1 LIKFKYHLY
10 KMAIKRNIK
19 YLNKDFTEFR
29 ANLIDYARTYF
40 PTTYNDFSPSSPG
53 MMFMEMAAY
62 VGDVLSFYLDNQIQ
76 ENYLQYARQN
86 NNLFELAYMLGYK
99 PNVTQVATADV
110 DFYQQVPSKLSSSIY
125 VPDFDYTLFI
135 NENAVISSPL
145 TGTSNFI
152 IEDPIDFSVS
162 SSADPTEVSVYA
174 ISAGNPTF
182 FLLKKTRKAISSTI
196 NTTTFSFGSPI
207 KFSTVNI
214 NADKIVGILDVMDS
228 DNNEWY
234 EVDYLA
240 QETIYDSIKNTNAND
255 PNFSSAGDTPY
266 LLKLKKVQRRFATRF
281 IDSGSLQLQFGAGT
295 SSDTDETVVPNP
307 DNVGLGL
314 PFEKQKL
321 NTAYSPSNFIFTKT
335 YGIAPSNTTLTVR
348 YLTGGGATANT
359 PANTLTNIS
368 GDIKFLKNNLNTST
382 ANYIFSSL
390 AVNNA
395 SAADGGGDGDTIEEI
410 RQNASAN
417 FSTQLRNVTSDDY
430 LVRVLSMPAKYGA
443 IAKAYVETTKAQNI
457 SAGETNSILD
467 LYALSYNADKT
478 LRVPSTALKQ
488 NISTYLSQYRMV
500 NDVINIKDGFIIN
513 IGVNFEIIVL
523 PDYNNNEVLVNCIT
537 ALKNYFAIDNWQINQ
552 PILLR
557 DLYILLDKIEGV
569 QTVNKVEIVNKV
581 GEDLGY
587 SKYAY
592 DIKAATINNVIYPSL
607 DPSIFEVKYL
617 NSDIVGRCV
626 SF

>member
-1 LIKFKYHLY
+1 
-10 KMAIKRNIK
+10 MAVKRNIK

-99 PNVTQVATADV
+99 PNVTQVATADI
-110 DFYQQVPSKLSSSIY
+110 DFFQQVPSKLSGSTY

-145 TGTSNFI
+145 TGASNFI

-196 NTTTFSFGSPI
+196 NTTTFSFGSPV
-207 KFSTVNI
+207 KFSTINI
-214 NADKIVGILDVMDS
+214 SANRIVGILDVLDS
-228 DNNEWY
+228 DSNEWY

-240 QETIYDSIKNTNAND
+240 QETIYDSIKNTNPND
-255 PNFSSAGDTPY
+255 PNFSTAGDTPY

-314 PFEKQKL
+314 PFERQKL

-359 PANTLTNIS
+359 PANTLTRIS
-368 GDIKFLKNNLNTST
+368 GDIKFLKNNLPTPT
-382 ANYIFSSL
+382 ANYIFASL

-457 SAGETNSILD
+457 SVGETNSILD

-488 NISTYLSQYRMV
+488 NISTYLSQYRMI
-500 NDVINIKDGFIIN
+500 NDVVNIKDGFIIN

-557 DLYILLDKIEGV
+557 DLNILLDKIEGV

-581 GEDLGY
+581 GENLGY

-592 DIKAATINNVIYPSL
+592 DTKAATINNVVYPSL
-607 DPSIFEVKYL
+607 DPSIFEVKYP
-617 NSDIVGRCV
+617 NTDIIGRVG